1 MVKKMLTKTIL
12 IMILILF
19 SIHNVFAQNKELPQ
33 LITVKQVDLKRYTG
47 LWYEVAKI
55 PNSFQDQCAY
65 GTTAEYKIDED
76 GDIIVTNSCYEK
88 DGNLDVADGLAKVF
102 DKKTNAKLEV
112 SFVSFLGFRPFWGDY
127 WIIGLDENYQWA
139 VVGTPSRKY
148 GWVLSR
154 TPSLPDDTMKII
166 FSLLK
171 SQNYNPADFDMNEQ
185 KE

>member
-1 MVKKMLTKTIL
+1 MKDNL
-12 IMILILF
+12 ISLSSILILF
-19 SIHNVFAQNKELPQ
+19 LSACGSSQNKDLLQ
-33 LITVKQVDLKRYTG
+33 LVTVKQVDLKQYIG
-47 LWYEVAKI
+47 KWFEIAKI

-76 GDIIVTNSCYEK
+76 EDIIVINSCYEK
-88 DGNLDVADGLAKVF
+88 DGNPDVAEGLAKVV
-102 DKKTNAKLEV
+102 DRKTNAKLEV
-112 SFVSFLGFRPFWGDY
+112 SFVNFLGIRPFWGDY

-148 GWVLSR
+148 GWILSR
-154 TPSLPDDTMKII
+154 TPSLPDNTMQEI

-171 SQNYNPADFDMNEQ
+171 SQNYNPAVFKMSRQ